1 MAHFWGCRVCAPD
14 GLLLVCG
21 QDRDGAA
28 RGGARKLLLGH
39 AQRVRGGTGDGR
51 QIVSQDSPY
60 GVSRIGGQAGTQD
73 PDPTPVSRQNREAGP
88 EGPEALSTVSLPTMG
103 RASSGC
109 LVRSDCTERLV
120 LRRHDCKT
128 AWNSPGLMRA

>member
-60 GVSRIGGQAGTQD
+60 GVSRIGGQAGTQA
-73 PDPTPVSRQNREAGP
+73 PDPTPVPVKTGEAGP
-88 EGPEALSTVSLPTMG
+88 EDYPQSPCRIFRECRQNAAALYCTLMLQFCA
-103 RASSGC
+103 AS
-109 LVRSDCTERLV
+109 
-120 LRRHDCKT
+120 
-128 AWNSPGLMRA
+128 